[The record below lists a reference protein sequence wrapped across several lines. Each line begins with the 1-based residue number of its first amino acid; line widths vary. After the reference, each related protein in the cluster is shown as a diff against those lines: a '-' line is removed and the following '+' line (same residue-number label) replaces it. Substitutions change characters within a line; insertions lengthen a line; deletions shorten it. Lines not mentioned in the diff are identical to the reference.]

1 MDFSKVKHG
10 SVTAE
15 LVGTFTLTLA
25 ILASTWG
32 ILPLIPTA
40 VIAGLTLAIFV
51 MSVGHASGANLNPA
65 VTLGLFS
72 IRKLDAANTVSY
84 LIAQFSGALSAI
96 VIMSLFLEG
105 ELVTRLAVSSD
116 YKTFFA
122 EFLGTLIFTFGI
134 AAALQQ
140 KLKGAD
146 SGLLI
151 GGSLT
156 LGIILASLGSAG
168 VINPA
173 VATSLGVFNWTYA
186 LGPVLGAIVGMNVYV
201 LALGKKGK
209 I

>member
-1 MDFSKVKHG
+1 MDFNKVKYG
-10 SVTAE
+10 PVTAE
-15 LVGTFTLTLA
+15 FVGTFALA
-25 ILASTWG
+25 LAVLASTWG
-32 ILPLIPTA
+32 ILPIVPTA

-84 LIAQFSGALSAI
+84 LIAQFSGALSAM

-105 ELVTRLAVSSD
+105 ELVTRLTVSSD

-122 EFLGTLIFTFGI
+122 EFLGALIFTFGI
-134 AAALQQ
+134 ASALQQ

-151 GGSLT
+151 GGSLS

-173 VATSLGVFNWTYA
+173 VATSLGLFNWTNA

-201 LALGKKGK
+201 LAFGKKDK